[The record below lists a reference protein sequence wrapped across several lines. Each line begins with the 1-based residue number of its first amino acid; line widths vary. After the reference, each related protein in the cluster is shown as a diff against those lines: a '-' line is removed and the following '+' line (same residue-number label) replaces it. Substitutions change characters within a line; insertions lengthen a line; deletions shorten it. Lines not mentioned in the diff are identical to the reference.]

1 MSENI
6 RKCIFQARFLQVQI
20 HDLGGQRLQPYQ
32 DVPQRVA
39 LGVDSEYP
47 GIFRGP
53 GQQVDD
59 VLTMDIRDRL
69 LRVRVLRIPQR
80 IEGPEGV
87 VEVLPGEVEE

>member
-1 MSENI
+1 LAGDLRVDLFLKMSRLIKRRSLAKEI
-6 RKCIFQARFLQVQI
+6 CDAGCVQI
-20 HDLGGQRLQPYQ
+20 NG
-32 DVPQRVA
+32 RVA
-39 LGVDSEYP
+39 KAGALV
-47 GIFRGP
+47 
-53 GQQVDD
+53 QVND

>member
-1 MSENI
+1 LAGHLRIDLFLKMSRLIKRRSLAKEI
-6 RKCIFQARFLQVQI
+6 CDAGCVQI
-20 HDLGGQRLQPYQ
+20 NG
-32 DVPQRVA
+32 RVA
-39 LGVDSEYP
+39 KAGALV
-47 GIFRGP
+47 
-53 GQQVDD
+53 QVDD

>member
-1 MSENI
+1 MASHLRIDLFLKMSRLIKRRSLAKEI
-6 RKCIFQARFLQVQI
+6 CDAGCVQI
-20 HDLGGQRLQPYQ
+20 NG
-32 DVPQRVA
+32 RVA
-39 LGVDSEYP
+39 KAGALV
-47 GIFRGP
+47 
-53 GQQVDD
+53 QVDD

>member
-1 MSENI
+1 MAGDLRVDLFLKMSRLIKRRSLAKEI
-6 RKCIFQARFLQVQI
+6 CDAGCVQI
-20 HDLGGQRLQPYQ
+20 NG
-32 DVPQRVA
+32 RVA
-39 LGVDSEYP
+39 KAGALV
-47 GIFRGP
+47 
-53 GQQVDD
+53 QVDD

>member
-1 MSENI
+1 MRIDLFLKMSRLIKRRSLAKEI
-6 RKCIFQARFLQVQI
+6 CDAGCVQI
-20 HDLGGQRLQPYQ
+20 NG
-32 DVPQRVA
+32 RVA
-39 LGVDSEYP
+39 KAGALV
-47 GIFRGP
+47 
-53 GQQVDD
+53 QVDD

>member
-1 MSENI
+1 LAGDLRVDLFLKMSRLIKRRSLAKEI
-6 RKCIFQARFLQVQI
+6 CDAGCVQI
-20 HDLGGQRLQPYQ
+20 NG
-32 DVPQRVA
+32 RVA
-39 LGVDSEYP
+39 KAGALV
-47 GIFRGP
+47 
-53 GQQVDD
+53 QVDD